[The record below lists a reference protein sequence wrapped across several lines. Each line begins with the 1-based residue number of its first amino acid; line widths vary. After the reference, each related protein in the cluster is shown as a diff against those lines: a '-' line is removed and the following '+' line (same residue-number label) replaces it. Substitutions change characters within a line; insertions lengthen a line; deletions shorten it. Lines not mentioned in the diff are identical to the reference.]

1 MDAGLPDSE
10 IKPVRDLRHMCDTLR
25 ILSRAIGEYE
35 SRSHTEATETA
46 YADSLIDVMGRINAP
61 VASKPCSTSG
71 TLSQA
76 LSSRYTLKEFREPD
90 AQLTWREIMETCIRF
105 ADENAA

>member
-35 SRSHTEATETA
+35 SRSHTEATEAT
-46 YADSLIDVMGRINAP
+46 YAARLIDVMGRIYAGRVKTRP
-61 VASKPCSTSG
+61 SAHVAHSNSSG
-71 TLSQA
+71 NLTLS
-76 LSSRYTLKEFREPD
+76 
-90 AQLTWREIMETCIRF
+90 
-105 ADENAA
+105 